1 MAIPEKTTLTSQR
14 IDKWLW
20 CARFFKTRSLATQ
33 AIHGGHVKLNGF
45 AVKPARDLRVGD
57 MLDIATGDVKW
68 TVTVCALNEQR
79 RPASEAQLLY
89 AETPESS
96 ARREAAKEARK
107 LAPSPGSDLRGRP
120 TKKARRQIRGFNE
133 GF

>member
-1 MAIPEKTTLTSQR
+1 MAIPEKTALTSQR

-120 TKKARRQIRGFNE
+120 TKKARRQIRDLNE